1 MNAILKRVNS
11 FISNHKRLFT
21 EILLLV
27 AFSVITF
34 SSVKQCTY
42 WKDSNSRNIA
52 ALTDSINYWKTKN
65 GNTVAEKTLIK
76 GSLADLKLVN
86 DSLYNMVKDMKVN
99 NPSTVI
105 GGTTVI
111 TNREVDT
118 MWVNLPLKVD
128 TPIYK
133 EFNFSD
139 KYRTLSGNIYY
150 ITDTLGL
157 RVNKDQVQFD
167 YALAIQDGK
176 VYMTSDNPYVK
187 FTSITGLEVPS
198 KEQKKKRFGIGP
210 VVYGGY
216 DFNTKSFG
224 YGLGV
229 GITYS
234 VFQW

>member
-1 MNAILKRVNS
+1 MNAILKRVNL
-11 FISNHKRLFT
+11 FISNHKRLFI

-42 WKDSNSRNIA
+42 WKNSNSRNII

-65 GNTVAEKTLIK
+65 GNTVAEKTLVE
-76 GSLADLKLVN
+76 GSLSDLKLVN

-133 EFNFSD
+133 EFDFSD

-187 FTSITGLEVPS
+187 FASITGLEVPS
-198 KEQKKKRFGIGP
+198 REQKKKRFGIGP